1 MKYVSGLV
9 ICLLSS
15 IASAQIA
22 ISNFSSTYSGAQTR
36 GFFFQAPIDFEV
48 TGAQVPDETKK
59 GKQMVA
65 FYKLTAAPAA
75 YPASTPATPVFFKT
89 GVASG
94 QVIAISPSLKF
105 KKGDWFG
112 VLGACGAISPSLKF
126 KKGDWFGV
134 LGACGPN
141 TGTVFNSY
149 GAGMFKSSVLGMP
162 VTLARFIMQKN
173 IAAVSGVGGVSAAGT
188 GSIARVRVYVK
199 GHGASVNYGQG
210 SVTATPGELA
220 GSDPNPPSIGTT
232 AALVVKPGSA
242 TNSGGLLGLGT
253 KRIIIVTPAGTF
265 LNIPHWAVLPI
276 PGPIPTTGSKI
287 NIAIPKDNTL
297 LGVVVTF
304 QAAIIK
310 GSIFTLTNGVEW
322 TGGL

>member
-1 MKYVSGLV
+1 
-9 ICLLSS
+9 
-15 IASAQIA
+15 
-22 ISNFSSTYSGAQTR
+22 
-36 GFFFQAPIDFEV
+36 
-48 TGAQVPDETKK
+48 ETKK

-75 YPASTPATPVFFKT
+75 YPSTTSATPVFFKT

-94 QVIAISPSLKF
+94 QVI
-105 KKGDWFG
+105 
-112 VLGACGAISPSLKF
+112 AISPSLKF

-173 IAAVSGVGGVSAAGT
+173 IAAVSGVG
-188 GSIARVRVYVK
+188 ARVRVYVK